1 MPIITFEGFVRL
13 SSFVLTNS
21 MLYKKSGENLL
32 YFAINSHIGNRYLL
46 FGRAIAN
53 IDINDCIGNI
63 LHGVLTREMM

>member
-32 YFAINSHIGNRYLL
+32 YFAINSHIGNI
-46 FGRAIAN
+46 IAN

>member
-1 MPIITFEGFVRL
+1 MIGTMPIITFEGFVRL

-32 YFAINSHIGNRYLL
+32 YFAINSHIGNI
-46 FGRAIAN
+46 IAN